1 MILWWHASCRLL
13 LFSYLHLFCNSSN
26 IIHLFVLGIY
36 DSDLRIFTLNFRGL
50 SFTFPVEQASE
61 PKYTN
66 KGLGSLQFSNGAS
79 PVASKMFIFNGNSL
93 NESKPPALP
102 ISCFFSHPYLQ
113 WLEVIR
119 RKGCTSGV
127 RLSIICEGTPITLS
141 SHYLYFVHFYYLYSI
156 FKDLKFLNSNLAVI
170 QLLLNC
176 TLVLQL
182 KMFLAYLAA
191 LAEFFI
197 KYETFKGLYFK
208 DVHKF
213 RPFLDTDCPT
223 LSDSYNSFS

>member
-141 SHYLYFVHFYYLYSI
+141 SHYLYF
-156 FKDLKFLNSNLAVI
+156 KFLNSNLAVI

-191 LAEFFI
+191 LAESFI